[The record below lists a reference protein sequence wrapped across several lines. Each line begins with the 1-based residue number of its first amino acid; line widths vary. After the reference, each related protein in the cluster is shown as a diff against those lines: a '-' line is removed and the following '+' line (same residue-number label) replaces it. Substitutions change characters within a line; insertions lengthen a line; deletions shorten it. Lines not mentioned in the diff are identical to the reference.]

1 MFLAHPLLGVGAG
14 NYDAAYARY
23 AAPGWPDSLGHAH
36 NYFINAA
43 AETGAL
49 GGLAFI
55 AIVVA
60 AFWLVGRAVVVTRRK
75 VEAHPWRAG
84 VVALWHGAAPDY
96 PLALGA
102 LGVMATVTVQ
112 SLVDDVFVHAM
123 ELQLALVL
131 GAAASVLLWIA
142 GESSA

>member
-14 NYDAAYARY
+14 NYDAAYTRY

-49 GGLAFI
+49 GGLVFVALI
-55 AIVVA
+55 AA
-60 AFWLVGRAVVVTRRK
+60 AFWLAGRAVVVARR
-75 VEAHPWRAG
+75 ALAARPWRHG
-84 VVALWHGAAPDY
+84 IGALWQGAAPDY
-96 PLALGA
+96 APALAV
-102 LGVMATVTVQ
+102 LGVVVAVTVQ

-123 ELQLALVL
+123 ELQIALCLGLA
-131 GAAASVLLWIA
+131 ATVLLRPA
-142 GESSA
+142 GERV